1 MLLCMLY
8 TGHVR
13 AGMEQERSDTLKRYG
28 GEMVALV
35 VARRTIEPGEVLS
48 LSDLEVR
55 DWISSLAPEG
65 AVLDLDD
72 AVGKEISV
80 PLAKNAPVTDLNF
93 RDMSQL
99 SDIPSGHVAVSVPIT
114 ERLGVPAGIEVGS
127 RVVAYRVKEGTSDLI
142 CGDALVVA
150 SPGTA
155 ATSMA
160 RGTLTI
166 AVKADEVPLV
176 LSASTSG
183 DLRLVVPA
191 DDVKRMSDVQTG
203 SANVEPVDQQG
214 RADVEKPQQPVE
226 DDDMEEN

>member
-1 MLLCMLY
+1 MLY
-8 TGHVR
+8 TGRVR

-48 LSDLEVR
+48 LSDLEMR

-65 AVLDLDD
+65 AVLDLND
-72 AVGKEISV
+72 AVGREISV

-114 ERLGVPAGIEVGS
+114 ERLGIPAGIEVGT
-127 RVVAYRVKEGTSDLI
+127 RVVAYRANDGESELI
-142 CGDALVVA
+142 CGNAIVLA
-150 SPGTA
+150 SPGTSA
-155 ATSMA
+155 SSLS

-166 AVKADEVPLV
+166 AVQAVEVPMV

-191 DDVKRMSDVQTG
+191 EDVKKLAGPKSEVT
-203 SANVEPVDQQG
+203 NVDPVDTQG
-214 RADVEKPQQPVE
+214 HADSEEARATTTAG
-226 DDDMEEN
+226 N

>member
-1 MLLCMLY
+1 MLLCMLH
-8 TGHVR
+8 TGRVR
-13 AGMEQERSDTLKRYG
+13 AEMEQERSDTLKRYG
-28 GEMVALV
+28 GETVALV

-48 LSDLEVR
+48 LSDLEMR

-65 AVLDLDD
+65 AVLDLND
-72 AVGKEISV
+72 AVGREISV

-114 ERLGVPAGIEVGS
+114 EKLGIPVGIEVGT
-127 RVVAYRVKEGTSDLI
+127 RVVAYRAKDGESELI
-142 CGDALVVA
+142 CGNAIVLA
-150 SPGTA
+150 SPGA
-155 ATSMA
+155 SASAMS

-166 AVKADEVPLV
+166 AVQADEVPMV

-191 DDVKRMSDVQTG
+191 EDVKKL
-203 SANVEPVDQQG
+203 AAPKAEPVNVDPVDA
-214 RADVEKPQQPVE
+214 RAQADAEAARTTTMPG
-226 DDDMEEN
+226 N

>member
-1 MLLCMLY
+1 MLVCMLY
-8 TGHVR
+8 VGHIR

-28 GEMVALV
+28 GEMVTLV

-48 LSDLEVR
+48 LSDLEMR

-65 AVLDLDD
+65 AVLDLND
-72 AVGKEISV
+72 AIGKEISV
-80 PLAKNAPVTDLNF
+80 PLAKNAPLTDLNF

-114 ERLGVPAGIEVGS
+114 EKLGVPAGIEVGA
-127 RVVAYRVKEGTSDLI
+127 RVVAYRAKEGASELI
-142 CGDALVVA
+142 CGNAIVLA
-150 SPGTA
+150 SPSA
-155 ATSMA
+155 SSSSLA

-166 AVKADEVPLV
+166 AVRAEDVPAV

-191 DDVKRMSDVQTG
+191 EDVKKLAGPTTG
-203 SANVEPVDQQG
+203 TTDVEPVRQQEH
-214 RADVEKPQQPVE
+214 AVENAEEGQ
-226 DDDMEEN
+226 DD